1 MVRLDAEPDTQ
12 SDTEPDTESGTE
24 QSDILTRHR
33 RDRAV
38 MAVVFLLLF
47 AFSYSEDYVF
57 AILEVAGRE
66 EVVAWL
72 LGLVGFDV
80 AVLALV
86 GLLKRAIA
94 RADGDAP
101 RLWQWWWS
109 SFAAVVCI
117 DVFLV
122 LLPED
127 HPLWIDLSS
136 SLALAILMGLL
147 MMVSLNGDPLTLFSA
162 ARRAAAPTD
171 WARVRAVVPLV
182 VGTIACY
189 IAATAFDDFFDL
201 DTVRALD
208 PEMAAEVA
216 AMPLPEQLGAFAT
229 LCEGAVSPAF
239 FQQVVAVIPLLLL
252 TIGVEFNFFRR
263 ALDEPAQRAAAAA
276 TVSLMAIGLLLAV
289 STLPWAGSGCG
300 GVLGYWHEYLTF
312 VVAVQGIATGLATL
326 LWLLVVSAPDQ
337 RIPAEASHD

>member
-1 MVRLDAEPDTQ
+1 
-12 SDTEPDTESGTE
+12 
-24 QSDILTRHR
+24 
-33 RDRAV
+33 
-38 MAVVFLLLF
+38 MAVVLLLLF

-57 AILEVAGRE
+57 AILEAAGRDE
-66 EVVAWL
+66 IVAWL

-94 RADGDAP
+94 RADGDSP

-127 HPLWIDLSS
+127 HPLWIDLTS
-136 SLALAILMGLL
+136 SLALAMLMGLL

-162 ARRAAAPTD
+162 ARRTAAPTD

-201 DTVRALD
+201 DTVRVLD
-208 PEMAAEVA
+208 PEMEAEVA

-252 TIGVEFNFFRR
+252 TLGVEFNFFRR
-263 ALDEPAQRAAAAA
+263 ALEEPAQRAAAAA
-276 TVSLMAIGLLLAV
+276 TVAVMAIGLLLAV
-289 STLPWAGSGCG
+289 STLPWVGSGCG

-337 RIPAEASHD
+337 RIPVEARS

>member
-1 MVRLDAEPDTQ
+1 MDAEPDV
-12 SDTEPDTESGTE
+12 ESNTE
-24 QSDILTRHR
+24 QSGILTRHR

-57 AILEVAGRE
+57 AILETAGRD

-72 LGLVGFDV
+72 VGLVGFDV

-94 RADGDAP
+94 RADGDSP
-101 RLWQWWWS
+101 RLWEWWWS

-127 HPLWIDLSS
+127 HPLWIDLAS

-162 ARRAAAPTD
+162 TRRAAAPTD

-182 VGTIACY
+182 VGTVACY

-201 DTVRALD
+201 DTVRVLD
-208 PEMAAEVA
+208 PEMEAEVA
-216 AMPLPEQLGAFAT
+216 AMPLAQQLGAYAT

-276 TVSLMAIGLLLAV
+276 TVTVMAIGLLLAV

-337 RIPAEASHD
+337 RASVEANRD

>member
-1 MVRLDAEPDTQ
+1 VVRLDAD
-12 SDTEPDTESGTE
+12 TE

-38 MAVVFLLLF
+38 MAAVFLLLF

-57 AILEVAGRE
+57 AILEAAGRDE
-66 EVVAWL
+66 TAAWL

-94 RADGDAP
+94 RADGDSP
-101 RLWQWWWS
+101 RLWRWWWG
-109 SFAAVVCI
+109 SFAAVVSI

-122 LLPED
+122 LLPDD
-127 HPLWIDLSS
+127 HPLWVDLASS
-136 SLALAILMGLL
+136 FALAILMGLI
-147 MMVSLNGDPLTLFSA
+147 MMVSLNGDPFTLFSA
-162 ARRAAAPTD
+162 ARRAAAPED

-182 VGTIACY
+182 VGTIAAY

-201 DTVRALD
+201 DTVRVLD
-208 PEMAAEVA
+208 PEMEAEVA
-216 AMPLPEQLGAFAT
+216 AMPLTEQLGAFAT

-276 TVSLMAIGLLLAV
+276 TVAVMAVGLLLAV
-289 STLPWAGSGCG
+289 STLPWVGSGCG

-326 LWLLVVSAPDQ
+326 LWLLVVSTPDQ
-337 RIPAEASHD
+337 RTPVEADHG